1 MMEQHELDCAL
12 IVKPAYPLGGLL
24 RWRSLRQ
31 EPFVL
36 IVPPGE
42 ASSDV
47 TWLLSNYPFVRY
59 ERRSHG
65 CSLVERF
72 LQRKK
77 YAPKESVETDPIEA
91 IGLLV
96 ARGLG
101 ISVLPRTPA
110 LSVIG
115 SGVREINLGADTFY
129 REIGL
134 IERIDN
140 PRAPLNGDF
149 WDALVAGG
157 T

>member
-12 IVKPAYPLGGLL
+12 IVKPAYPLEGLL

-77 YAPKESVETDPIEA
+77 YAPKESVETDSIEA
-91 IGLLV
+91 CWWRAALASRFFHAHLRSRSSVRGCVRSTWGPTPSI
-96 ARGLG
+96 AR
-101 ISVLPRTPA
+101 S
-110 LSVIG
+110 
-115 SGVREINLGADTFY
+115 D
-129 REIGL
+129 
-134 IERIDN
+134 
-140 PRAPLNGDF
+140 
-149 WDALVAGG
+149 
-157 T
+157 